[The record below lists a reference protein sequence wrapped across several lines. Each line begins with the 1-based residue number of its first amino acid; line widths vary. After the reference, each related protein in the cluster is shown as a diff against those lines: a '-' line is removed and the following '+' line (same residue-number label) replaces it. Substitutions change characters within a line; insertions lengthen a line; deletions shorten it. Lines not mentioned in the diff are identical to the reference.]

1 MYVVKLLMN
10 IDLLVRE
17 ESKLRLQLDSERSML
32 VGVRGGSLEVV
43 GESAHP
49 SSRNRSYLFLR

>member
-1 MYVVKLLMN
+1 
-10 IDLLVRE
+10 
-17 ESKLRLQLDSERSML
+17 